1 MTQPANR
8 ERPVVCAGILVA
20 DHLSTPIS
28 HVPAAGELVPADDL
42 ILNLGGCAANASVAL
57 KKLGVE
63 TTVCGKVGDDIL
75 GRFVSESLVGFGLDV
90 AELAIDPVHATS
102 QSLIINVAHEDR
114 RFVHSFG
121 ANRGFT
127 VADLERV
134 LKHPPKVLYLGGYL
148 LLPGLDP
155 QGLAD
160 CFARA
165 RSLGCLTVLDVGIP
179 GPGEYLP
186 ALECVLK
193 ETDVFLPNDDESALI
208 LKGESDL
215 HKQALIF
222 HDLGARRVV
231 ITCGE
236 HGSVYVSKDH
246 RLDVGTYPVEFVD
259 GTGGGDAFDAGYI
272 AGLVDGLDELAC
284 LKLASAVGAS
294 CVRAVGTTAGIFTR
308 AEAERFI
315 LENELSIKTF

>member
-1 MTQPANR
+1 MTSSNPVHR

-42 ILNLGGCAANASVAL
+42 VLNLGGCAANASVAL

-63 TTVCGKVGDDIL
+63 ATVCGKVGDDIL
-75 GRFVSESLVGFGLDV
+75 GRFVSESLLGFGVD
-90 AELAIDPVHATS
+90 ASEIAIDPDHATS

-121 ANRGFT
+121 ANRGFR

-134 LKHPPKVLYLGGYL
+134 LKSPPKVLYLGGYL

-155 QGLAD
+155 KGLAE
-160 CFARA
+160 CFAHA
-165 RSLGCLTVLDVGIP
+165 RSLGAITVLDVGIP
-179 GPGEYLP
+179 GPGNYLP
-186 ALECVLK
+186 ALVDVLK

-208 LKGESDL
+208 LPGETDI

-222 HDLGARRVV
+222 HELGAKRVV
-231 ITCGE
+231 ITRGE
-236 HGSVYVSKDH
+236 HGAVVVSNDH

-272 AGLVDGLDELAC
+272 AGLVDGLDEIAC
-284 LKLASAVGAS
+284 LKLASAVFS
-294 CVRAVGTTAGIFTR
+294 KYISR
-308 AEAERFI
+308 
-315 LENELSIKTF
+315 EN